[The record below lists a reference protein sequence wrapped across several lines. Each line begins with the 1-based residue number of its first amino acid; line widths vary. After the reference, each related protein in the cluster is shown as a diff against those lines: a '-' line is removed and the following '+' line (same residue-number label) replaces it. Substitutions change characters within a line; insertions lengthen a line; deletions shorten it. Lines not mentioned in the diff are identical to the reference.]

1 MRSRLMLSVLL
12 LTAAFCAPALS
23 AAVRETI
30 LSLPCEGCEA
40 VFDGLP
46 AKPASAARLAP
57 ANEPGQALLLS
68 GTVRLNA
75 RVGTGAPVPG
85 VIVYAYQTDR
95 GGVYPRDPRL
105 SGAAARHGGLRGWA
119 VTDAQGRYSFRTIRP
134 GGYPT
139 SDEPQHI
146 HMHVIEPGRCTYYL
160 GDVLFEDDPRLT
172 AARRAQQRLAY
183 GGSGI
188 ARPQGDAR
196 TGWRVQRDI
205 VLGLNVPNYGR
216 CGR

>member
-1 MRSRLMLSVLL
+1 MREIAIACLL
-12 LTAAFCAPALS
+12 AATLYCVIS
-23 AAVRETI
+23 TTYAAEPIV
-30 LSLPCEGCEA
+30 SLPCEGCEA
-40 VFDGLP
+40 VFDG
-46 AKPASAARLAP
+46 KPAQLISAARIAP
-57 ANEPGQALLLS
+57 ANEPGQALLVS
-68 GTVRLNA
+68 GQVRNA
-75 RVGTGAPVPG
+75 VGKAVSG

-95 GGVYPRDPRL
+95 GGVYPRDARL
-105 SGAAARHGGLRGWA
+105 SDAAARHGRLRGWA

-160 GDVLFEDDPRLT
+160 GDVLFDDDPRLT
-172 AARRAQQRLAY
+172 AARRARQRLAY

-188 ARPQGDAR
+188 ARPQGHAR

-205 VLGLNVPNYGR
+205 VLGLNVPGYQR

>member
-1 MRSRLMLSVLL
+1 MRFRLMLSAWLL
-12 LTAAFCAPALS
+12 A
-23 AAVRETI
+23 AAVPAAAREAVI
-30 LSLPCEGCEA
+30 GLPCEGCEA
-40 VFDGLP
+40 VFDG
-46 AKPASAARLAP
+46 KPAQLISAARIAP
-57 ANEPGQALLLS
+57 TQEPGQALLLS
-68 GTVRLNA
+68 GQVRNA
-75 RVGTGAPVPG
+75 AGEAVSG

-95 GGVYPRDPRL
+95 GGVYPRDARL
-105 SGAAARHGGLRGWA
+105 SGAAARHGRLRGWA
-119 VTDAQGRYSFRTIRP
+119 ATDAQGRYSFRTIRP

-146 HMHVIEPGRCTYYL
+146 HLHVIEPGRCTYYL
-160 GDVLFEDDPRLT
+160 GDVLFDDDPRLT
-172 AARRAQQRLAY
+172 AARRARQRLAY

-205 VLGLNVPNYGR
+205 VLGLNVPGYAR